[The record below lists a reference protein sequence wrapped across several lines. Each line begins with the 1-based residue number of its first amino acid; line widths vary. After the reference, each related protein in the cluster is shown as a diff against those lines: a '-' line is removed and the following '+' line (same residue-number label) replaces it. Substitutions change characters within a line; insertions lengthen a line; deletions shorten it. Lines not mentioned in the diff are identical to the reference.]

1 MENRNR
7 TVNTIEREGE
17 KRMLTILLE
26 TVVYLGVGL
35 IMMMLGYWIIDLVIP
50 VDFPQEIREGN
61 KAVGWVSA
69 GIYAGLGFVIRSA
82 VISNEIS
89 EAVSLAE
96 GSIET
101 VVFAVIGI
109 VAFVIAYFLVDLVNR
124 KFNFNVAL
132 KEKNE
137 AAGIMVFGIFLGIA
151 FIVSGVIQ

>member
-1 MENRNR
+1 
-7 TVNTIEREGE
+7 
-17 KRMLTILLE
+17 MLTVAIE
-26 TVVYLGVGL
+26 TLVYLVIGL
-35 IMMMLGYWIIDLVIP
+35 IMMMVGYFLIDLAIP

-82 VISNEIS
+82 IISTEINE
-89 EAVSLAE
+89 AATLLQ

-101 VVFAVIGI
+101 VVYSAIGI
-109 VAFVIAYFLVDLVNR
+109 LAFVIAYFVVDIVNK

-137 AAGIMVFGIFLGIA
+137 AAGIMVFGIFIGIA

>member
-1 MENRNR
+1 
-7 TVNTIEREGE
+7 
-17 KRMLTILLE
+17 MLTIILE
-26 TVVYLGVGL
+26 TVVYLGIGL
-35 IMMMLGYWIIDLVIP
+35 IMMMLGHWIIDLIIP

-82 VISNEIS
+82 IISNAIS
-89 EAVSLAE
+89 EEMSLLA
-96 GSIET
+96 GSIDT
-101 VVFAVIGI
+101 VVYAIVGI
-109 VAFVIAYFLVDLVNR
+109 ITFIIAYFVVDIVNR

-137 AAGIMVFGIFLGIA
+137 AAGIMVFGIFIGIA

>member
-1 MENRNR
+1 
-7 TVNTIEREGE
+7 
-17 KRMLTILLE
+17 MLTIILE
-26 TVVYLGVGL
+26 TLVYLCIGL
-35 IMMMLGYWIIDLVIP
+35 IMMMLGHLIIDLIIP

-82 VISNEIS
+82 IISNNIS
-89 EAVSLAE
+89 EEMSLLA
-96 GSIET
+96 GSIDT
-101 VVFAVIGI
+101 VVYAIVGI
-109 VAFVIAYFLVDLVNR
+109 ITFIIAYFVVDIVNR

-137 AAGIMVFGIFLGIA
+137 AAGIMVFGIFMGIA

>member
-1 MENRNR
+1 
-7 TVNTIEREGE
+7 
-17 KRMLTILLE
+17 MLTVILE
-26 TVVYLGVGL
+26 TIVYLCIGL
-35 IMMMLGYWIIDLVIP
+35 IMMMLGHWIIDLIIP

-82 VISNEIS
+82 IITN
-89 EAVSLAE
+89 AVSEEMSLLA
-96 GSIET
+96 GSIDT
-101 VVFAVIGI
+101 VVFAVVGI
-109 VAFVIAYFLVDLVNR
+109 AAFIIAYFVVDLVNR

-137 AAGIMVFGIFLGIA
+137 AAGIMVFGIFIGIA

>member
-1 MENRNR
+1 
-7 TVNTIEREGE
+7 
-17 KRMLTILLE
+17 MLTVVIE
-26 TVVYLGVGL
+26 TLVYLCIGL
-35 IMMMLGYWIIDLVIP
+35 IMMMLGYFIIDLIIP
-50 VDFPQEIREGN
+50 VDFPQEIRDGN

-82 VISNEIS
+82 IITTQIGEATELLQGVIDT
-89 EAVSLAE
+89 A
-96 GSIET
+96 
-101 VVFAVIGI
+101 VFAVIGI
-109 VAFVIAYFLVDLVNR
+109 VAFILAYFIIDILNK